1 MYGYRNT
8 VRLCLLEYFIVML
21 AHMVYA
27 FVNFGAEE
35 GIYVLII
42 TAVMIS
48 ITFLFTIIV
57 KKEDIVITVVFLS
70 VVVASALIGCSL
82 HTLGYTVLMYLCMTA
97 GLTIFMDKKHVI
109 NAMIIS
115 SVAFIIYGVFF
126 TEELL
131 LSVSSIFMYVV
142 YCFCYLVSSINLYII
157 VKYATQYMN
166 GMKEKA
172 EEAERANSS
181 KMLFLAN
188 MSHEIR
194 TPMNAICGMSELNLH
209 EELSPQVRENTESIQ
224 ASGKILLSIVN
235 DILDY
240 SKMESGKMEIVP
252 VTYSLS
258 HLINE
263 TARMMEIRL
272 TDKQV
277 DLKVKIDSSIPD
289 ALIGDEVRIRQILYN
304 IITNAIK
311 FTDTGYILIDVT
323 GDVIDEDNLRLYV
336 TVTDTGIGIRKEDLG
351 KLFTSFQ
358 QLDTHKSHAR
368 EGTGLGLAISKELCT
383 LMNGSINVESTYG
396 VGSKFSFNILQRIS
410 KKSDKLIF
418 SETTTESTETT
429 IQAPEAKV
437 LVVDDNAVNLK
448 VAEGLLSKSFGIKV
462 ETCKG
467 GRECLDILNYKK
479 DFDII
484 FLDHMMPE
492 LDGIETLKQIRNYD
506 DEYMKTV
513 PVVALT
519 ANVMSGVREM
529 FINEG
534 FDDYVPKP
542 IDINWVNSV
551 LRKYLPTEKQR

>member
-1 MYGYRNT
+1 MFGYHNT
-8 VRLCLLEYFIVML
+8 VRLCLLEYFVVML
-21 AHMVYA
+21 AHMVHA
-27 FVNFGAEE
+27 FIHFGNEE
-35 GIYVLII
+35 GITVMVI
-42 TAVMIS
+42 TAIMIS
-48 ITFLFTIIV
+48 ITFIFTVLI
-57 KKEDIVITVVFLS
+57 KREGIVITGIYFS
-70 VVVASALIGCSL
+70 VVVASALIGC
-82 HTLGYTVLMYLCMTA
+82 TLNTLSYTVFMYLAMTA
-97 GLTIFMDKKHVI
+97 GLTIFMDRKQII
-109 NAMIIS
+109 NAVVISLIAFVFYSVFLKDELLYSVDSLLIFWIYCGCYIIS
-115 SVAFIIYGVFF
+115 S
-126 TEELL
+126 L
-131 LSVSSIFMYVV
+131 
-142 YCFCYLVSSINLYII
+142 NLYII

-194 TPMNAICGMSELNLH
+194 TPMNAICGMSELNLR

-224 ASGKILLSIVN
+224 ASGKILLAIVN

-240 SKMESGKMEIVP
+240 SKMESGSMEIVP

-272 TDKQV
+272 TDKPV
-277 DLKVKIDSSIPD
+277 ELKVKIDQNIPD
-289 ALIGDEVRIRQILYN
+289 ALIGDEVRVRQILYN

-323 GDVIDEDNLRLYV
+323 GDVIDEDTVRLYISI
-336 TVTDTGIGIRKEDLG
+336 TDSGIGIRKEDLS
-351 KLFTSFQ
+351 KLFVSFQ

-410 KKSDKLIF
+410 KKADKLIF
-418 SETTTESTETT
+418 SETTTEVSETK
-429 IQAPEAKV
+429 IQAPDARV

-448 VAEGLLSKSFGIKV
+448 VAEGLLSKTFSIKV
-462 ETCKG
+462 DTCKG
-467 GRECLDILNYKK
+467 GRECLDILKYDKGY
-479 DFDII
+479 DVI

-492 LDGIETLKQIRNYD
+492 LDGIETLKLIRAD
-506 DEYMKTV
+506 DDDYMKTV

-529 FINEG
+529 FISEG

-551 LRKYLPTEKQR
+551 LRKFIPLNKQR